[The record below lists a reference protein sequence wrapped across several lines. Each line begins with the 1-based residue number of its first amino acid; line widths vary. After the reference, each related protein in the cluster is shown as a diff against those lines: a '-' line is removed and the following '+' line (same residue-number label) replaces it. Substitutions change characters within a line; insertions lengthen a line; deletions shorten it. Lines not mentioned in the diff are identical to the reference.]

1 MLGIAGPPTIL
12 VRKRRLELEGN
23 KGGERGGS
31 LRGDRG
37 NERRGR
43 DGSDRW
49 EEWREEEFGS
59 EDRTM
64 RGRGSGG

>member
-1 MLGIAGPPTIL
+1 MLGIAGPSTIL

-31 LRGDRG
+31 LRGDGG

-43 DGSDRW
+43 DESD
-49 EEWREEEFGS
+49 G
-59 EDRTM
+59 
-64 RGRGSGG
+64 